1 MGKPISLTL
10 MLLLLFKGLF
20 AQTPQTS
27 IIVGGEYDKFYPV
40 VWQDANW
47 EGHKPTILEIGRS
60 DVHENSV
67 WRGSLMCRVEFHATN
82 YGHGSNYIDVTMRNA
97 IANFIAGWRDAS
109 LRGSANVIIWLRG
122 GGTTYHYSSPN
133 ASIPAP
139 IVYDGTDG
147 RIAYQEQNG
156 PLHTFK
162 TEVDSYVNT
171 NGTTYG
177 GDFRVNGRIGI
188 GANPASSDAVLSVK
202 GKVVASEVKVTDVG
216 SIPDYVFDPSYKLMN
231 LKEVEAFTKENRHLP
246 GIPSEAELKKE
257 GMDLVAMNV
266 KLLQKVEELTLYLI
280 EKEKRITDLEER
292 VKRQDLLEAQ
302 IDKLNA
308 AILILTKK
316 SSIK

>member
-1 MGKPISLTL
+1 MKATK
-10 MLLLLFKGLF
+10 LLLLQLLLTQVLF
-20 AQTPQTS
+20 AQTPSTS
-27 IIVGGEYDKFYPV
+27 LTVGGDFDKFYPV
-40 VWQDANW
+40 VWQDVNW
-47 EGHKPTILEIGRS
+47 WNNKPTVLDVVRS
-60 DVHENSV
+60 YSHENSI
-67 WRGSLMCRVEFHATN
+67 WRGTLVSSFEYHVTN
-82 YGHGSNYIDVTMRNA
+82 WGGKASYIDAKIRSSNQFV
-97 IANFIAGWRDAS
+97 AGWFDATGAN
-109 LRGSANVIIWLRG
+109 GSMSIIIWLRG

-202 GKVVASEVKVTDVG
+202 GKVVASEVKVTEVG